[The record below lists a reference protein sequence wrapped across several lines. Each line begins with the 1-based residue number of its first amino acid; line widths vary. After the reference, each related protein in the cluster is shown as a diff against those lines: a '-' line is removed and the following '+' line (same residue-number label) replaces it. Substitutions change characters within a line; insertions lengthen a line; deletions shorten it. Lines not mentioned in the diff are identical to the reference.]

1 MTPRSD
7 SAGGN
12 VPHLPWLALQGFAA
26 TAQMANFNQAYAL
39 FQAGMGL
46 FGSPEFHLG
55 AIELDGEVIPVTDS
69 VVAETPFCRLR
80 RFSTPGR
87 RDRRVLLCAPLAGHR
102 AVVLRETVASLVA
115 VADVYVTDWIDAR
128 DVPCSAG
135 RFGLDDYV
143 LMLQH
148 FMTLLEPAALDVVA
162 VCQATVPALAA
173 AARLAAG
180 DASGEVRALVLM
192 GGPIDARLQPTM
204 LGRIAATLSEPTFLA
219 TSTGAVPVP
228 YPGAGRHVYPG
239 FLQLPTLASGQPDR
253 MVALMQAIQ
262 PPWLQAWARG
272 PADQTPSQAGA
283 LSYAAMMDMPAE
295 YLLDTIHIVF
305 QQFLLPRGEWVV
317 QGEPI
322 RPAAMTSGRLM
333 TVEGDRDNI
342 TGAGQTHAAQGLCS
356 GLRDGRRTELTVPGC
371 DHYGLFSGDVW
382 RAEVFPRLREW
393 LEAP

>member
-1 MTPRSD
+1 MVRARSD
-7 SAGGN
+7 GAGGN

-26 TAQMANFNQAYAL
+26 TARMMNFNQAYAM

-55 AIELDGEVIPVTDS
+55 AIELDGEVIPVSDS
-69 VVAETPFCRLR
+69 VVAEMPFCRLR
-80 RFSTPGR
+80 RFTTAGGHER
-87 RDRRVLLCAPLAGHR
+87 KILLCAPLAGHR

-128 DVPCSAG
+128 DVPRAAG

-148 FMTLLEPAALDVVA
+148 FMTLLDPASLDVVA

-173 AARLAAG
+173 TARLAAEG
-180 DASGEVRALVLM
+180 SGEVRALVLM
-192 GGPIDARLQPTM
+192 GGPIDARLEPTS
-204 LGRIAATLSEPTFLA
+204 LGRVAATLSEPTFLA
-219 TSTGAVPVP
+219 TSTGAVPMP
-228 YPGAGRHVYPG
+228 YAGAGRHVYPG

-253 MVALMQAIQ
+253 MVALMQAVQ
-262 PPWLQAWARG
+262 PPWWRPWGRG
-272 PADQTPSQAGA
+272 PADQTPAQAAA

-305 QQFLLPRGEWVV
+305 QQFLLPRGEWEVR
-317 QGEPI
+317 GEAI
-322 RPAAMTSGRLM
+322 RPAAMTTVRLM
-333 TVEGDRDNI
+333 TVEGDCDNI

-356 GLRDGRRTELTVPGC
+356 GLPDGQRAELTVPGC

-382 RAEVFPRLREW
+382 RAEVFPRVRDW
-393 LEAP
+393 LEAA